1 MNKAYRFVEAG
12 IAGLSWL
19 FGIYV
24 ISKLGTVLS
33 DELIFLTTAI
43 VYAGALAGG
52 N

>member
-24 ISKLGTVLS
+24 IFKLGVVLS
-33 DELIFLTTAI
+33 DELVFLTTAI